1 MEDWGLYIPEAERET
16 AVHKYKKEQ
25 QKLAKGTAKHMT
37 KSTTAK
43 ILTEYIAAGA
53 VLGCVLSLL
62 LAPRLTEKPV
72 RDVNGRVVEYKR
84 DAKATSKTTTRL
96 IALSILGALLVSGMF
111 AAGQRADNKRIAK
124 SMTKDALNKC
134 FEAALQEYNVD
145 SNTAAHIQNAAAY
158 IVNNMSEKE
167 LKALRDL
174 IIKGTHNIK
183 YFDNFHIQHDAI
195 SAASQIITTFINK
208 NPDAKR
214 DIDSIMNGK
223 EPRTYFLNEL
233 RNQIAF
239 HNAAR
244 SQKTY

>member
-43 ILTEYIAAGA
+43 ILTEYATAGA
-53 VLGCVLSLL
+53 ALGCVLSLL

-124 SMTKDALNKC
+124 S
-134 FEAALQEYNVD
+134 YNVD

>member
-43 ILTEYIAAGA
+43 ILTEYATAGM

-84 DAKATSKTTTRL
+84 DVKATSKATANL
-96 IALSILGALLVSGMF
+96 IALSVLGTLLVSGMF

-124 SMTKDALNKC
+124 PMTKDLKDV
-134 FEAALQEYNVD
+134 LKQHYK
-145 SNTAAHIQNAAAY
+145 NTMSIPIQW
-158 IVNNMSEKE
+158 
-167 LKALRDL
+167 
-174 IIKGTHNIK
+174 
-183 YFDNFHIQHDAI
+183 
-195 SAASQIITTFINK
+195 
-208 NPDAKR
+208 
-214 DIDSIMNGK
+214 
-223 EPRTYFLNEL
+223 RTY
-233 RNQIAF
+233 
-239 HNAAR
+239 
-244 SQKTY
+244 KTQQHTS